1 MRQRPA
7 LQVARYRPNNMKQK
21 SKLQY
26 PEPTDSFRGL
36 LGLNKTKSNN
46 AGQDISP
53 EITESSQISD
63 KPRSKKKN

>member
-1 MRQRPA
+1 
-7 LQVARYRPNNMKQK
+7 MKQK

-53 EITESSQISD
+53 EITEPFQISG